1 VARREARW
9 REFEAAALVVA
20 VGHALY
26 TWTSLA
32 SLKPGLLRT
41 AKKIWFSLST
51 ILGKSGVAE
60 KRTDQKA
67 VFFEPEIDD
76 FVAKLL
82 SA

>member
-1 VARREARW
+1 LAK
-9 REFEAAALVVA
+9 A
-20 VGHALY
+20 VL
-26 TWTSLA
+26 
-32 SLKPGLLRT
+32 LK
-41 AKKIWFSLST
+41 
-51 ILGKSGVAE
+51 